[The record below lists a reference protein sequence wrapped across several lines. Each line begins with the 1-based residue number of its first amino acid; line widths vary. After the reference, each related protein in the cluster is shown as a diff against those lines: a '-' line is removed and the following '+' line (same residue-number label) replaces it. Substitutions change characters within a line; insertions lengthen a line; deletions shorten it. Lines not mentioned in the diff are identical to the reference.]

1 MSAETSSSIFRERI
15 LAEQIMNE
23 VIKSSN
29 EIYKSMFNSSIL
41 LQTLS
46 STLFHTNNDANLC
59 QTNAKGKASVKLSK
73 SVGEANRIA
82 DDLTRFIHTWNM
94 AKKWYFAI
102 KLNGDYRTD
111 DNHIYEFDVV
121 FRLTESTA
129 TDSNAVDT
137 FETCT
142 VHFRV
147 TAKGNASAK
156 ATAVD
161 TITYQ
166 FEGMTSIYRAEE
178 AMIHFQEPI
187 LQTIIDLKSDVSK
200 TYRNVTTK

>member
-1 MSAETSSSIFRERI
+1 
-15 LAEQIMNE
+15 MNE

-29 EIYKSMFNSSIL
+29 EIYKSMFDSSIVL
-41 LQTLS
+41 RTLS
-46 STLFHTNNDANLC
+46 SQPFHTDSDVKLW
-59 QTNAKGKASVKLSK
+59 QTNADGRNSGKLSK

-82 DDLTRFIHTWNM
+82 DDVTRFIHSWNM

-102 KLNGDYRTD
+102 KLIADYRID

-129 TDSNAVDT
+129 ADSNAVDT

-142 VHFRV
+142 AHFRAE
-147 TAKGNASAK
+147 AKWNVSAE
-156 ATAVD
+156 ATAAPAY

-166 FEGMTSIYRAEE
+166 FEGMSSIYGAEE
-178 AMIHFQEPI
+178 EMIHFQELI
-187 LQTIIDLKSDVSK
+187 LQTIIDLKCDVSK
-200 TYRNVTTK
+200 TYRSVTTK